1 MKTIF
6 KLLIISIILS
16 SCQKKTEQQQTT
28 DSLKTVIEI
37 PKKTPQELM
46 QEIDNQILN
55 GDSLLYELGNDESLE
70 GGMDKCYFNENL
82 TLKKIIRENYG
93 ETYNNIDEFYFDEN
107 NNLFAVT
114 SERSNYNKSVYDESE
129 IPLKATSQGKY
140 IIFLDKNQIK
150 TYIKVKNKRKFED
163 KTEAQ
168 ETDYWIKRAT
178 ASAKQ
183 FETNKESDFYEKF
196 TQLQY
201 DETKNSPIHIYKLR
215 DKMYC
220 LNNFD
225 DEVFKST
232 RFDKIKTPQLGIIE
246 LTYKPETSGWHETKT
261 VTFFQSSAEI
271 QVSSK
276 AEVAKIENQNYL
288 YFSYKLFENGK
299 ISNYYSVFNP
309 NTFSA
314 TSLIISNGKSN
325 EATIANKPIHD
336 FLIAKSK

>member
-28 DSLKTVIEI
+28 DSLKMVIEI

-46 QEIDNQILN
+46 QEIDSQLVF
-55 GDSLLYELGNDESLE
+55 GDSLLNEFESEESLE
-70 GGMDKCYFNENL
+70 GGMEYAFYD
-82 TLKKIIRENYG
+82 ENYQLTKIKKENFG
-93 ETYNNIDEFYFDEN
+93 ETYMNVDQFYFDSTA
-107 NNLFAVT
+107 NLVAVK
-114 SERSNYNKSVYDESE
+114 SEKFTYNRSTTEESE
-129 IPLKATSQGKY
+129 TPLISTPQGKHIVCFEGNKIVFY
-140 IIFLDKNQIK
+140 QKLKS
-150 TYIKVKNKRKFED
+150 KRKFED

-168 ETDYWIKRAT
+168 EAEYWIKRAT
-178 ASAKQ
+178 TPAKQ
-183 FETNKESDFYEKF
+183 FEANKESDFYEKF

-225 DEVFKST
+225 DEVFKNT
-232 RFDKIKTPQLGIIE
+232 RFDKIKTPNLGIIE
-246 LTYKPETSGWHETKT
+246 LTYKPETSGWYQTQT

-276 AEVAKIENQNYL
+276 AEVAKLKTKIICILVINSSKTAKFQTTIQ
-288 YFSYKLFENGK
+288 FSTQILFR
-299 ISNYYSVFNP
+299 P
-309 NTFSA
+309 
-314 TSLIISNGKSN
+314 
-325 EATIANKPIHD
+325 PH
-336 FLIAKSK
+336 